1 MCNDRSGSAGYE
13 YLDSLNRD
21 ASRSPLAQATGAERC
36 RSRSVA
42 LSNSKLSSLLRF
54 FNPTPEE

>member
-1 MCNDRSGSAGYE
+1 MCNGRSGSAGYE

-21 ASRSPLAQATGAERC
+21 ATRTPLAQATGAELC

-42 LSNSKLSSLLRF
+42 LGNSKLLSLLRF
-54 FNPTPEE
+54 FNSTPEE